1 LQRARI
7 NFFVDAFVS
16 KVLGNLIGSMRA
28 GSEGEREE
36 KGAQLVESVAKELEP
51 LLKDA
56 NPFFGRSERLT
67 LAEVQT
73 GSFVLRL
80 LSLPKHSLLPM
91 NTLTELEAKAPAFM
105 KWANAVVAEKSVNFI
120 WDEKLVAE
128 MTKAKIAKMAAEK
141 KL

>member
-1 LQRARI
+1 MQRARI

-105 KWANAVVAEKSVNFI
+105 KWAHIRAG
-120 WDEKLVAE
+120 D
-128 MTKAKIAKMAAEK
+128 
-141 KL
+141 